1 MELCH
6 RERNLHSA
14 AAQGIA
20 EYVDRRWEQGVEEQT
35 DFETFEQE
43 LHGMIMALEC
53 ELVREELSRY
63 DVSAEEIEV
72 AGQPYRVGI
81 SLPENY
87 LSAAGLVSVQRH
99 LYYPVQAAGP
109 SLCPLELR
117 VGIIGGYFTPR
128 AARQGAFLMAH
139 LTGGESE
146 AAFAEVGN
154 MQPSRSS
161 LDRLTKT
168 LSDHWEPQRVDWEVQ
183 MRQGEALPSSATT
196 LALSVDGVM
205 APLRGEKQ
213 SEKAAKA
220 QEAGKHA
227 SGPIGYKEVGC
238 GTVTLY
244 DQAAKRLHTLRYA
257 RMPEPRKVTLQQQLT
272 AEAQQWLERCP
283 TLRRV
288 HLSDGAH
295 QNWSLLA
302 EIEQQ
307 LQPASQ
313 PPIQIVDYYHACD
326 HLKEGCDAIWGES
339 SLASQAQFERLKTLL
354 KEREDGAEIILAT
367 FRYYHLKA
375 KGNRCLRVEREL
387 TYFSNQRER
396 MHYAHYLALHL
407 PIASG
412 VMEASCKTLVTQR
425 LKRSGMTWTTAGGQ
439 AILTLRS
446 LIQSERWSAAWSLL
460 QADFRKSVTVLKE
473 SSTPVEQHPPLAN
486 LPWAV

>member
-1 MELCH
+1 
-6 RERNLHSA
+6 
-14 AAQGIA
+14 
-20 EYVDRRWEQGVEEQT
+20 
-35 DFETFEQE
+35 
-43 LHGMIMALEC
+43 
-53 ELVREELSRY
+53 LVT
-63 DVSAEEIEV
+63 
-72 AGQPYRVGI
+72 
-81 SLPENY
+81 
-87 LSAAGLVSVQRH
+87 VQRH

-109 SLCPLELR
+109 SICPLELQ
-117 VGIIGGYFTPR
+117 VGIIAGYFTPR

-146 AAFAEVGN
+146 AAFAEIGN

-168 LSDHWEPQRVDWEVQ
+168 LSEHWEPQRETGEVQ
-183 MRQGEALPSSATT
+183 MRQREPLPHLAVT

-213 SEKAAKA
+213 AEKAAKA
-220 QEAGKHA
+220 EQAGKHA
-227 SGPIGYKEVGC
+227 SGPMGYKEVGC

-244 DQAAKRLHTLRYA
+244 DQEANRLRTLRFA
-257 RMPEPRKVTLQQQLT
+257 RMPEPRKAALQQQLT
-272 AEAQQWLERCP
+272 AEAQHWLEGGP
-283 TLRRV
+283 PLRRV

-295 QNWSLLA
+295 QNWALLA

-307 LQPASQ
+307 LPPAAQ

-326 HLKEGCDAIWGES
+326 HLHEGCDAIWGES

-354 KEREDGAEIILAT
+354 KEREEGAEIILAT
-367 FRYYHLKA
+367 FRYYHLKL
-375 KGNRCLRVEREL
+375 KGNRCLRVGREL

-425 LKRSGMTWTTAGGQ
+425 MKRSGMTWTTAGGQ

-446 LIQSERWSAAWSLL
+446 FIQSERWSSAWSLL
-460 QADFRKSVTVLKE
+460 QADFRQ
-473 SSTPVEQHPPLAN
+473 PVKILNQFAIPVQQPSFLAN
-486 LPWAV
+486 LPWVV